1 MQNAELNHTGA
12 GFGIRESGASK
23 DRVPLFIPET
33 RIPSPDVMNQTRPR
47 CDRLV
52 TMNDDE
58 LIAAVGAGD
67 QMALKLLFERHAPW
81 IAGRLRRTLPV
92 DAVEDVVQET
102 FIAVWRGA
110 GTYAGGGEVGGWL
123 WGIARRQAVNW
134 LRKHRR
140 LAPVIVAGAAG
151 DPAAVAI
158 ARADLQQAVETLGL
172 EEQELMRL
180 LYVEDRPVAEVAQA
194 LDIPAGTVKS
204 RAFRL
209 RQTLRA
215 ALGIGEGR

>member
-1 MQNAELNHTGA
+1 
-12 GFGIRESGASK
+12 
-23 DRVPLFIPET
+23 
-33 RIPSPDVMNQTRPR
+33 
-47 CDRLV
+47 
-52 TMNDDE
+52 MNDDE

-67 QMALKLLFERHAPW
+67 QMALKTLFERHAPW

-110 GTYAGGGEVGGWL
+110 GTYTGGGEVGGWL

-134 LRKHRR
+134 LRKHGRV
-140 LAPVIVAGAAG
+140 APEIVPAVAR
-151 DPAAVAI
+151 DPATVAI
-158 ARADLQQAVETLGL
+158 ARADLQRAVATLGI
-172 EEQELMRL
+172 EESELLRL

-209 RQTLRA
+209 RRTLQA

>member
-1 MQNAELNHTGA
+1 MMFPEPRIQNHDLRT
-12 GFGIRESGASK
+12 
-23 DRVPLFIPET
+23 
-33 RIPSPDVMNQTRPR
+33 MNQMRPQ
-47 CDRLV
+47 CDKLV
-52 TMNDDE
+52 AMNDDE

-110 GTYAGGGEVGGWL
+110 GSFAGGSEVGGWL

-134 LRKHRR
+134 LRKHGRI
-140 LAPVIVAGAAG
+140 APDVWPVEAS
-151 DPAAVAI
+151 DPANAAI
-158 ARADLQQAVETLGL
+158 TRVDLQRAAATLGP
-172 EEQELMRL
+172 EERELLRL
-180 LYVEDRPVAEVAQA
+180 LYVEDRPVAEVARE

-204 RAFRL
+204 RANRL
-209 RQTLRA
+209 RRTLRA
-215 ALGIGEGR
+215 ALGMGDGA

>member
-1 MQNAELNHTGA
+1 
-12 GFGIRESGASK
+12 
-23 DRVPLFIPET
+23 
-33 RIPSPDVMNQTRPR
+33 
-47 CDRLV
+47 
-52 TMNDDE
+52 MNDDE

-110 GTYAGGGEVGGWL
+110 GSFAGGSEVGGWL

-134 LRKHRR
+134 LRKHGRI
-140 LAPVIVAGAAG
+140 APDVWPVEAS
-151 DPAAVAI
+151 DPANAAI
-158 ARADLQQAVETLGL
+158 TRVDLQRAAATLGP
-172 EEQELMRL
+172 EERELLRL
-180 LYVEDRPVAEVAQA
+180 LYVEDRPVAEVARE

-204 RAFRL
+204 RANRL
-209 RQTLRA
+209 RRTLRA
-215 ALGIGEGR
+215 ALGMGDGA

>member
-1 MQNAELNHTGA
+1 
-12 GFGIRESGASK
+12 
-23 DRVPLFIPET
+23 
-33 RIPSPDVMNQTRPR
+33 MNQKHSR

-52 TMNDDE
+52 EMRDEE

-67 QMALKLLFERHAPW
+67 QMALKELFERHAPW

-110 GTYAGGGEVGGWL
+110 GSYAGGGEVGGWL

-134 LRKHRR
+134 LRKYQRV
-140 LAPVIVAGAAG
+140 APELLPADAV
-151 DPAAVAI
+151 DPATVAVTRVDLEQAVATVGPEG
-158 ARADLQQAVETLGL
+158 R
-172 EEQELMRL
+172 ELIRL
-180 LYVEDRPVAEVAQA
+180 LYVEDRPLVEVARA

-209 RQTLRA
+209 RRTLQA